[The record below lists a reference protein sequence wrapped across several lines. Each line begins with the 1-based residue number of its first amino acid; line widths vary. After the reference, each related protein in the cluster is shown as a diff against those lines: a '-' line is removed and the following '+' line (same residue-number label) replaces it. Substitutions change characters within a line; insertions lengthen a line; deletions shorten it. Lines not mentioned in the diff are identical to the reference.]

1 LEVNN
6 LFTITIVHFG
16 LAGFVNL
23 TKNKNEIKSAVGL
36 TGIQDYPDCRDTK
49 NKSTINQG
57 KTGGRCTQA
66 GTCS

>member
-1 LEVNN
+1 
-6 LFTITIVHFG
+6 